1 MPFLIFIFTFLI
13 YLNTTAPG
21 ILVPDSPEFIAS
33 SFSFGIAHPSGY
45 PFYLLLG
52 KVFSYIPIGN
62 LAWRMNLMSALFA
75 SLVIICVYILSN
87 RVIEVTLPE
96 NKTEIINKSF
106 AFIGA
111 LVLAFSHSFWPYAV
125 NTEAYST
132 SSFLLS
138 VAILLLILCVS
149 TEEKIQAGTAF
160 RSQSEKKVKRLYLL
174 SLFAG
179 LLLAFHSVNLIYVVL
194 FVGFVVVKTTY
205 MDSKN
210 TWIVRKK

>member
-13 YLNTTAPG
+13 YLNTNAPG

-52 KVFSYIPIGN
+52 KVFSFIPIGN

-75 SLVIICVYILSN
+75 SLVVICVYILSN
-87 RVIEVTLPE
+87 RVIEVTLSE

-106 AFIGA
+106 AFIGT

-132 SSFLLS
+132 SSFY
-138 VAILLLILCVS
+138 
-149 TEEKIQAGTAF
+149 
-160 RSQSEKKVKRLYLL
+160 YLL
-174 SLFAG
+174 PSFC
-179 LLLAFHSVNLIYVVL
+179 
-194 FVGFVVVKTTY
+194 
-205 MDSKN
+205 
-210 TWIVRKK
+210 